1 MHYFVRT
8 GAIVYTDLISIFNF
22 AFYLSSCQCSAL
34 GVSQVLRYRYFET
47 ILIYSVCLDEGSSVI

>member
-22 AFYLSSCQCSAL
+22 AVYLSSCQCSAL
-34 GVSQVLRYRYFET
+34 GVSKVLRYFET
-47 ILIYSVCLDEGSSVI
+47 I

>member
-22 AFYLSSCQCSAL
+22 AFTFPRVNAAL
-34 GVSQVLRYRYFET
+34 WV
-47 ILIYSVCLDEGSSVI
+47 

>member
-1 MHYFVRT
+1 MHDFVRT

-22 AFYLSSCQCSAL
+22 AVYLSSCQCSAL
-34 GVSQVLRYRYFET
+34 GVSQVLRYFET